1 MKVTKWILGTI
12 VSLISLVFFSF
23 ASLNTN
29 LNTGNNFTGIVVKAD
44 ATDQQAI
51 NEIMPNQKLQA
62 LVLLNMKYQN
72 IVGPDFKLS
81 DFTVDS
87 FKTDLGKL
95 TSLSW
100 PIGTYDENVATQL
113 INGGNGA
120 IGPASVNPGNYSLTG
135 IEFAKNLTNLKLATD
150 LNYGPEFFHG
160 DIVDISPLKSLTK
173 LTYIDLSGNR
183 ISDISPIAK
192 LPDVKTLYINVNCIS
207 NLNVLDADQ
216 YTNGFNYLDQTVIFP
231 VQNLHTNS
239 YTWKAPFVNALPKN
253 ADGSDIKPFEPYQ
266 RDALA
271 LSGARVGNALDANSP
286 YQGVQLFR
294 NGTYDMDAAKG
305 TQKIVGDD
313 FEYQGLSDQIMP
325 SVDTTN
331 PWGGSAKVVQNP
343 YNYYMVANYVYPD
356 MPNYVIFR
364 YLMPYTITPQTAQP
378 VTVQYVDEQGNSI
391 HEAQTITGNIDQAF
405 DLSTNQYKLNIAG
418 YTFKKYDPGQ
428 TGKISDTAQT
438 FKLVYTKNGN
448 PVNPVNPN
456 TPNPP
461 VTPTP
466 TVPVFPTHPTLPDGT
481 QLPNYAQVKNGVVYS
496 LKKIYIYKH
505 ADFKKSE
512 RIAMYVK
519 KPRIN
524 RPMFVVLDYQ
534 RSKGGALRYKVRD
547 VNHHSKHAAK
557 VGYITAN
564 QKYVRPVYYR
574 AQPKTVTVISAKGVN
589 EYNEKHLGKKIK
601 NFKQGTVLKI
611 DSIVKHNLTTR
622 YMLGNGNFITANR
635 KFVANG
641 RQKQPKRVVVKKAIN
656 RYTTVNTTKKNGHYK
671 KGTKISIKA
680 YDYSHKY
687 DNTNSG
693 TKRFQVKGG
702 YITANPKFV
711 KVYY

>member
-1 MKVTKWILGTI
+1 MKFNKWITATFLSMI
-12 VSLISLVFFSF
+12 SLIFFSF
-23 ASLNTN
+23 ASITNNSNTDNN
-29 LNTGNNFTGIVVKAD
+29 LAGIVVKAD
-44 ATDQQAI
+44 AADQQAI
-51 NEIMPNQKLQA
+51 NEIMPNQKLQE
-62 LVLLNMKYQN
+62 LVLLNMKSQN
-72 IVGPDFKLS
+72 IVRPDFKLS
-81 DFTVDS
+81 DFTADT

-100 PIGTYDENVATQL
+100 PIGTYDENVTTQL

-135 IEFAKNLTNLKLATD
+135 IEYAKNLTNLKLATD

-253 ADGSDIKPFEPYQ
+253 VKASDIKSYQPYQ
-266 RDALA
+266 RDALE
-271 LSGARVGNALDANSP
+271 LSGAGFGIPLDANSP
-286 YQGVQLFR
+286 YQGIQVFR
-294 NGTYDMDAAKG
+294 NGTVKG

-325 SVDTTN
+325 GIDTTN

-343 YNYYMVANYVYPD
+343 YTYYMIANYVYPD
-356 MPNYVIFR
+356 MRDVVVLR

-391 HEAQTITGNIDQAF
+391 HAAQTITGNIDQAF

-418 YTFKKYDPGQ
+418 YTFKKYDPAQ
-428 TGKISDTAQT
+428 TGKISDTAKT

-448 PVNPVNPN
+448 PVNPN
-456 TPNPP
+456 TPNLP

-466 TVPVFPTHPTLPDGT
+466 TVPVFPTRPTLPDGT

-505 ADFKKSE
+505 ADFKKSQ

-574 AQPKTVTVISAKGVN
+574 AQPKTVTVISANGVN
-589 EYNEKHLGKKIK
+589 EYNEKHLGTKIK
-601 NFKQGTVLKI
+601 NFKQGTVLKV

-635 KFVANG
+635 KLVING
-641 RQKQPKRVVVKKAIN
+641 SQKQPKRVVVKKAIN

-671 KGTKISIKA
+671 KSTKISIKA

-687 DNTNSG
+687 DNTKSG

>member
-1 MKVTKWILGTI
+1 MKFNKWITATFLSMI
-12 VSLISLVFFSF
+12 SLIFFSF
-23 ASLNTN
+23 ASITNNSNTDNN
-29 LNTGNNFTGIVVKAD
+29 LAGIVVKAD
-44 ATDQQAI
+44 AADQQAI
-51 NEIMPNQKLQA
+51 NEIMPNQKLQE
-62 LVLLNMKYQN
+62 LVLLNMKMQN

-81 DFTVDS
+81 DFTVGS
-87 FKTDLGKL
+87 FKTDLLKL

-135 IEFAKNLTNLKLATD
+135 LELATNLTTLTLQGD
-150 LNYGPEFFHG
+150 LNYGPKFFHG
-160 DIVDISPLKSLTK
+160 DIIDISPLENLTK
-173 LTYIDLSGNR
+173 LTHIDLSGNR

-192 LPDVKTLYINVNCIS
+192 LPNVTTLYINENCIS

-239 YTWKAPFVNALPKN
+239 YTWKAPFVDALPKN
-253 ADGSDIKPFEPYQ
+253 AHTRSYEPYQ
-266 RDALA
+266 RDALG
-271 LSGARVGNALDANSP
+271 LTGAAFGNQLDANSV
-286 YQGVQLFR
+286 YQGVQVFR
-294 NGTYDMDAAKG
+294 NGTYDMNKAKG

-325 SVDTTN
+325 SVDTTD
-331 PWGGSAKVVQNP
+331 PWGSSAKVVQNP
-343 YNYYMVANYVYPD
+343 YNYYMIANYVYPGIPD
-356 MPNYVIFR
+356 YVVLR
-364 YLMPYTITPQTAQP
+364 YLKPYTITPQTAQP

-391 HEAQTITGNIDQAF
+391 HAAQTITGNIDQAF
-405 DLSTNQYKLNIAG
+405 DLSGNQFKLNIAG
-418 YTFKKYDPGQ
+418 YTFKKYDPAQ

-438 FKLVYTKNGN
+438 FKLVYTKNSN

-512 RIAMYVK
+512 RVAMYVK

-589 EYNEKHLGKKIK
+589 EYNEKHLDTKIK
-601 NFKQGTVLKI
+601 NFKQGTVLKV

-635 KFVANG
+635 KLVING

-687 DNTNSG
+687 DNTKSG

>member
-120 IGPASVNPGNYSLTG
+120 IGPASVNPGSYSLTG
-135 IEFAKNLTNLKLATD
+135 IEYAKNLTNLKLATD

-231 VQNLHTNS
+231 IQNLHTNS

-253 ADGSDIKPFEPYQ
+253 AKASDIKPYQPYQ

-271 LSGARVGNALDANSP
+271 LSGAGFGNPLDANNP
-286 YQGVQLFR
+286 YEGIQVFR
-294 NGTYDMDAAKG
+294 NGTYDMGIAKG

-325 SVDTTN
+325 GIDTTN

-343 YNYYMVANYVYPD
+343 YTYYMIANYVYPD
-356 MPNYVIFR
+356 MRDVVVLR

-391 HEAQTITGNIDQAF
+391 YAAQTITGNIDQAF

-418 YTFKKYDPGQ
+418 YTFKKYDPSQ

-448 PVNPVNPN
+448 PVNPINPN

-589 EYNEKHLGKKIK
+589 EYNEKHLGTKIK
-601 NFKQGTVLKI
+601 NFKQGTVLKV

-635 KFVANG
+635 KLVISG

-671 KGTKISIKA
+671 KGAKISIKA

-687 DNTNSG
+687 DNTKSG
-693 TKRFQVKGG
+693 TKRFQVNGG